1 MNHFETTWPS
11 RWEVDGR
18 GDHPDSD
25 GRQVAGATGTQ
36 GEVMRNDYW
45 AIGDPDILTNEDFD
59 QCISDYLDEIV
70 VSEWP
75 ETVEVEGWISR
86 TVGDG
91 VFLTG
96 SLLERVLES
105 LDEEYCGED
114 GEYTEAS
121 DTMKEAES
129 VFIAAILAEYVLEW
143 AKKNRP
149 ELLGAP

>member
-1 MNHFETTWPS
+1 
-11 RWEVDGR
+11 
-18 GDHPDSD
+18 
-25 GRQVAGATGTQ
+25 
-36 GEVMRNDYW
+36 MRNDYW

-121 DTMKEAES
+121 DTMKEAEA
-129 VFIAAILAEYVLEW
+129 VFIAAILAEYIPGTCEKSGEVVTVNVLEW

-149 ELLGAP
+149 ELLGAKEKN